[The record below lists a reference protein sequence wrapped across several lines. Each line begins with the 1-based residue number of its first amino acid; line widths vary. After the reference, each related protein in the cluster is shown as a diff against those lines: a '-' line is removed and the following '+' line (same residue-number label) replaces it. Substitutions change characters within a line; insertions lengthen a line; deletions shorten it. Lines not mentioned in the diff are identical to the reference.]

1 MTKKIV
7 WRGVIPTTNFCVH
20 NGSSTIRITL
30 NKENVYDETVL
41 LGRFGFVKWFC
52 KNFLLSICRQ
62 RIIIRHQLRIK
73 IWRLER

>member
-7 WRGVIPTTNFCVH
+7 WRGVIPTTNVCVH

-41 LGRFGFVKWFC
+41 LAGLVSSSDFAKISFYQFVD
-52 KNFLLSICRQ
+52 NV
-62 RIIIRHQLRIK
+62 
-73 IWRLER
+73 

>member
-7 WRGVIPTTNFCVH
+7 WRGVIPTTKFCVH

-41 LGRFGFVKWFC
+41 LAGLVSSSDFAKISFYQFVD
-52 KNFLLSICRQ
+52 NV
-62 RIIIRHQLRIK
+62 
-73 IWRLER
+73 

>member
-41 LGRFGFVKWFC
+41 LAGLVSSSDFAKISFYQFVD
-52 KNFLLSICRQ
+52 NV
-62 RIIIRHQLRIK
+62 
-73 IWRLER
+73 

>member
-20 NGSSTIRITL
+20 HGSSTIRITL

-41 LGRFGFVKWFC
+41 LAGLVSSSDFAKISFYQFVD
-52 KNFLLSICRQ
+52 NV
-62 RIIIRHQLRIK
+62 
-73 IWRLER
+73 

>member
-41 LGRFGFVKWFC
+41 MAGLVSSSDFAKISFYQFVD
-52 KNFLLSICRQ
+52 NV
-62 RIIIRHQLRIK
+62 
-73 IWRLER
+73 

>member
-41 LGRFGFVKWFC
+41 LAGLVSSSDFAKISFYQFVD
-52 KNFLLSICRQ
+52 IV
-62 RIIIRHQLRIK
+62 
-73 IWRLER
+73 

>member
-7 WRGVIPTTNFCVH
+7 WRGVIPTTNFYVH

-41 LGRFGFVKWFC
+41 LAGLVSSSDFAKISFYQFVD
-52 KNFLLSICRQ
+52 IV
-62 RIIIRHQLRIK
+62 
-73 IWRLER
+73 

>member
-1 MTKKIV
+1 MTKKIL

-41 LGRFGFVKWFC
+41 LAGLVSSSDFAKISFYQFVD
-52 KNFLLSICRQ
+52 IV
-62 RIIIRHQLRIK
+62 
-73 IWRLER
+73 

>member
-1 MTKKIV
+1 MTKKFV

-41 LGRFGFVKWFC
+41 LAGLVSSSDFAKISFYQFVD
-52 KNFLLSICRQ
+52 NV
-62 RIIIRHQLRIK
+62 
-73 IWRLER
+73 

>member
-41 LGRFGFVKWFC
+41 LAGLVSSSDFAKISFYQFV
-52 KNFLLSICRQ
+52 NNV
-62 RIIIRHQLRIK
+62 
-73 IWRLER
+73 